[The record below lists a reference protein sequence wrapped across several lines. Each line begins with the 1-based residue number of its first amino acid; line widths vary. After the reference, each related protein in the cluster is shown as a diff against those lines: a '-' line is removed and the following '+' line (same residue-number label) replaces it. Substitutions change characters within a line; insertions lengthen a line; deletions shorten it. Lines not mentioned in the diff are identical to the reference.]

1 MTTGGPHPGL
11 GCPWLLRLLLSLL
24 HFTADP
30 GEQAVPHLHFTPAR
44 TLHANLL
51 VASLL
56 HWGASLLPLTYFP
69 QQKVVGTRRTLGSPR
84 PAPENSPPPPTNC
97 NPVAGIQC
105 RSNSISGLLSR
116 QHNLS
121 PGSPPIIGTQICR
134 HRELIGGIKEE
145 VVFGV
150 SCGHSSARA
159 MLYLLWSCCARPA
172 DPGLCAQLPAG
183 YTQRGFHP
191 PECHVFN

>member
-1 MTTGGPHPGL
+1 MAAPGSSGYCSASSTLLQTLGNRQCPTFTSHLQEPCMPTSWWPAFSTGELP
-11 GCPWLLRLLLSLL
+11 
-24 HFTADP
+24 
-30 GEQAVPHLHFTPAR
+30 
-44 TLHANLL
+44 
-51 VASLL
+51 
-56 HWGASLLPLTYFP
+56 LLPLTYFP
-69 QQKVVGTRRTLGSPR
+69 QQKVVGTRRSLGSPR

-159 MLYLLWSCCARPA
+159 MHYLLWSCCARPA